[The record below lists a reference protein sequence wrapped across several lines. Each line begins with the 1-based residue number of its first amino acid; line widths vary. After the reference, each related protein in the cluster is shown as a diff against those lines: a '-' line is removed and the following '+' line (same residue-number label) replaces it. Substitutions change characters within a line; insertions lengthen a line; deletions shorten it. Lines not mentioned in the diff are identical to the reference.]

1 MNTVI
6 ASKLTAKEI
15 KKSSVLV
22 PFTCTTRNK
31 QGEAFRTKVVIVATD
46 RKGYR
51 VGYKNRET
59 GKIEKV
65 ARFATLAEVKA
76 NYSGSL

>member
-15 KKSSVLV
+15 KNSSVAV
-22 PFTCTTRNK
+22 PFTCATRNK
-31 QGEAFRTKVVIVATD
+31 KGEVFGTKVVIVATD
-46 RKGYR
+46 KKGYR
-51 VGYKNRET
+51 VGYKNSDT

-65 ARFATLAEVKA
+65 ARFSTLAEVKTQYA
-76 NYSGSL
+76 GSL

>member
-15 KKSSVLV
+15 KNSSVAV
-22 PFTCTTRNK
+22 PFTCATRNK
-31 QGEAFRTKVVIVATD
+31 QGETFGTKVVIVSTD
-46 RKGYR
+46 KKGYR
-51 VGYKNRET
+51 VGYKNSKT
-59 GKIEKV
+59 GKIEKI
-65 ARFATLAEVKA
+65 ARFATLAEVKV